1 MSSLL
6 VIGMSLALL
15 GGLAG
20 AAEAR
25 RPNLILIL
33 ADDLGYET
41 LGANGGTS
49 YRTPALDQ
57 LAATGARFT
66 HCYAQPLC
74 TPTRVQV
81 MTGLSNARN
90 YLRFGIMDPQAVTF
104 AHLLKRAGYATG
116 ITGKWQLGR
125 DVELPRKLGFDEYCL
140 WQHTRRP
147 PRYANPGL
155 EINGVEKD
163 FSRGEYGPDLIHDY
177 ALAFIARH
185 RDVPFFLYYPMILTH
200 APYQPTP
207 DSRTWDPGAKGEAV
221 NQAKAHFG
229 DMVAYMDKLVGQL
242 VDKLGDLGLRKDTLI
257 LFTGDNGTG
266 KGTRSMIGEREVV
279 GGKGSTTAAGMH
291 VPLIAN
297 WPGRVV
303 AGNVCSDLVDTTD
316 FLPTL
321 LEAARA
327 PPPDGVKLDG
337 RSFLP
342 QLRGE
347 RGRPREWIYSWYSP
361 RQGADLT
368 VREFAFN
375 PRFKLY
381 RTGEFYDLSRDL
393 EEAQPLAVGTL
404 GGDAAAAARLLQGVL
419 DQFRAVR
426 PAALDR
432 VPEAAGQTQ
441 ATPAKRNGP

>member
-1 MSSLL
+1 
-6 VIGMSLALL
+6 
-15 GGLAG
+15 
-20 AAEAR
+20 
-25 RPNLILIL
+25 
-33 ADDLGYET
+33 
-41 LGANGGTS
+41 
-49 YRTPALDQ
+49 
-57 LAATGARFT
+57 
-66 HCYAQPLC
+66 
-74 TPTRVQV
+74 
-81 MTGLSNARN
+81 
-90 YLRFGIMDPQAVTF
+90 
-104 AHLLKRAGYATG
+104 
-116 ITGKWQLGR
+116 
-125 DVELPRKLGFDEYCL
+125 
-140 WQHTRRP
+140 
-147 PRYANPGL
+147 
-155 EINGVEKD
+155 
-163 FSRGEYGPDLIHDY
+163 
-177 ALAFIARH
+177 
-185 RDVPFFLYYPMILTH
+185 MILTH

-207 DSRTWDPGAKGEAV
+207 DSGTWDPGAKGEAV

-242 VDKLGDLGLRKDTLI
+242 VEQLGELGLRKDTLI

-266 KGTRSMIGEREVV
+266 KGTRSMIGGREVI

-347 RGRPREWIYSWYSP
+347 RGRRREWIYSWYSP

-368 VREFAFN
+368 VREFTFN
-375 PRFKLY
+375 QRFKLY

-393 EEAQPLAVGTL
+393 EEAQPLTVATL
-404 GGDAAAAARLLQGVL
+404 GGDAAAAARLLQGAL
-419 DQFRAVR
+419 DRFRGVR

-432 VPEAAGQTQ
+432 VPEAASQTQ
-441 ATPAKRNGP
+441 ATPEKRNRP